1 MDLLFFLSIVVIFCA
16 FGVLNYR
23 NTSKKAKKLVDVIRR
38 RQP

>member
-1 MDLLFFLSIVVIFCA
+1 MELLLFLSIAVIFCA

-23 NTSKKAKKLVDVIRR
+23 NTRKKAKKLVDGIRH

>member
-1 MDLLFFLSIVVIFCA
+1 MELLLFLSIIVIFCA

-23 NTSKKAKKLVDVIRR
+23 NTRKKAKKLVDVIRR